1 MSSKIIIAALM
12 ATTTLAQSLGGYGSV
27 CQPSVVSATQ
37 CASGFTCIL
46 DTPNLPGGKGIC
58 HQLSSEGQNCGGGSI
73 QYPAVCDTGLSC
85 VSPATVPG
93 SIQSGTC
100 QATSTTSS
108 SASQAT
114 TTSSVGGYGAEC
126 QPSVPSATRCG
137 TGFTCILT
145 VPNLPGGKGFCH
157 ALSKVGESCG
167 GGSIQFPAVCENGAT
182 CVMPSP
188 VAGSIQQ
195 GTCQNG
201 GADTV
206 TTTAA
211 PTTAATTAASTS
223 AVTKV
228 VTTNLKTGGAEVAA
242 TAGLACVTVVGMLT
256 AGGVGGTYDLVVE
269 GETAA
274 GGVDFAAVQVEE
286 EGVGDGFVD
295 GVFTAGGTVVLTS
308 VHVEDVEGVGDGCL
322 AAGGVLQVGTAG
334 TNTVVGV
341 LTAGGTAGTNTVV
354 GVLAAGGVGGTYG
367 RVVEGDTAAGGVD
380 FAEVQDE
387 EAGVGFVEGVLTAG
401 GTVVF
406 TAVQVV
412 VEGVG
417 DGCLAAGGVLQ
428 LGTAGTNTVEGVL
441 TAGGVGGKYG
451 RPVVEGVTT
460 AGGVDLTVVQVDKV
474 DGVALVE
481 GVFTAG
487 GVDLAVTVAGVFTA
501 GGVGGTYGLPVVEGV
516 TTAGGVDFTTAD
528 LVDGVFTAGGT
539 VVFTAVQ
546 VDEVEGVGD
555 GCFAAGGVLQVGTA
569 GTNTV
574 VGVLAAG
581 GVGGTYGRVVEGD
594 TAAGGVDFTDVH
606 EEEAG
611 VGFVEGVLTA
621 GGTVV
626 FTPVQVVVEG
636 VGDGC
641 FAAGGVL
648 QLGTAGTYTLEGV
661 LTAGGA
667 GGTYGLPEVAGVT
680 TAGGVDL
687 ICTEAVQVVVLED
700 FAEGVFT
707 AGGVFEVNGFESDFV
722 LGEFTAGG
730 VDLLAVHEDG
740 VGEGCFATG
749 GVLQLGT
756 AGTTTED
763 GVLTA
768 GGVGR
773 TYGTL
778 VAGDA
783 TAGGVDFAVQEDVNG
798 EPAAGGVAFEDSVQ
812 ERVEGES
819 AAGGVVLTGVEVQL
833 LDAEWAPAGGRLG

>member
-1 MSSKIIIAALM
+1 MNMSTS
-12 ATTTLAQSLGGYGSV
+12 LAQLA
-27 CQPSVVSATQ
+27 QAE
-37 CASGFTCIL
+37 L
-46 DTPNLPGGKGIC
+46 
-58 HQLSSEGQNCGGGSI
+58 
-73 QYPAVCDTGLSC
+73 TGMCWTLEPL
-85 VSPATVPG
+85 V
-93 SIQSGTC
+93 Q
-100 QATSTTSS
+100 
-108 SASQAT
+108 
-114 TTSSVGGYGAEC
+114 E
-126 QPSVPSATRCG
+126 
-137 TGFTCILT
+137 
-145 VPNLPGGKGFCH
+145 
-157 ALSKVGESCG
+157 
-167 GGSIQFPAVCENGAT
+167 
-182 CVMPSP
+182 
-188 VAGSIQQ
+188 
-195 GTCQNG
+195 
-201 GADTV
+201 
-206 TTTAA
+206 
-211 PTTAATTAASTS
+211 
-223 AVTKV
+223 
-228 VTTNLKTGGAEVAA
+228 
-242 TAGLACVTVVGMLT
+242 TVVGILT

-274 GGVDFAAVQVEE
+274 GGVDFAAVQVED

-295 GVFTAGGTVVLTS
+295 GVFTAGGTVVLTA

-341 LTAGGTAGTNTVV
+341 LTAGGVGGTYGRVVEGDAAAGGVGLLAVQLEEVEGFLDGVFTAGGTVVLTAVQVDEVEGVGDGCFAAGGVLHVGTAGTNTVV
-354 GVLAAGGVGGTYG
+354 GVLAAGGVGETYG

-380 FAEVQDE
+380 FTEVHDE

-401 GTVVF
+401 GTVVL
-406 TAVQVV
+406 TAVHVV

-460 AGGVDLTVVQVDKV
+460 AGGVDLTAVQVDKV

-487 GVDLAVTVAGVFTA
+487 GVDLA
-501 GGVGGTYGLPVVEGV
+501 
-516 TTAGGVDFTTAD
+516 
-528 LVDGVFTAGGT
+528 
-539 VVFTAVQ
+539 AVQ
-546 VDEVEGVGD
+546 EDVVGFTEGVGE
-555 GCFAAGGVLQVGTA
+555 GCFAAGTA

-594 TAAGGVDFTDVH
+594 TAAGGVDFTEVH
-606 EEEAG
+606 DEEAG

-626 FTPVQVVVEG
+626 LTAVHVVVEG

-641 FAAGGVL
+641 VAAGGVL
-648 QLGTAGTYTLEGV
+648 QL
-661 LTAGGA
+661 
-667 GGTYGLPEVAGVT
+667 
-680 TAGGVDL
+680 
-687 ICTEAVQVVVLED
+687 ED
-700 FAEGVFT
+700 FVEGEFT

-722 LGEFTAGG
+722 LGELTAGG
-730 VDLLAVHEDG
+730 VDLLVVHEDG
-740 VGEGCFATG
+740 VGEGCFAAG

-768 GGVGR
+768 GGVGS

-783 TAGGVDFAVQEDVNG
+783 AAGGVDFAVQDEVNG
-798 EPAAGGVAFEDSVQ
+798 EATAGGVAFEDSVQ